1 MIPIVKKFLSMQLY
15 TKILLA
21 LVLGAVFGA
30 IFNVDRDRVRIEY
43 GPEREVTTKDVR
55 NWENI
60 TVYAKNRTW
69 VFGASEQD
77 ALIRNI
83 DRLRPSER
91 RAAKIEVAKIDRQTG
106 EETMQVYENIRSV
119 ESIGTIATAIRPI
132 GTIFIRL
139 LTLIAIPL
147 VISSLI
153 VGATSLSDLS
163 KVASIGAKTIGYYV
177 ITTSIAITIGL
188 VAANVIQ
195 PGIRMPEEPRERF
208 IAEFQDDIDAR
219 IDEELEVNIIDQIVN
234 MIPTNPLNAMA
245 EGEMLQIVFFGIL
258 FGLILTTIPRER
270 AEPVIKVFEGV
281 MDAMI
286 KLVEFVMKIAP
297 YGVFALIAAT
307 VGEFGF
313 DILGTL
319 LWYVM
324 AVILGLLIH
333 MFITYSI
340 LLKSLSSMPILH
352 FFKEIRP
359 VQLIAFSTS
368 SSAAT
373 LPVNMRTGEVKMGC
387 SKETTSFILP
397 LGATVNMDGTAL
409 YQGVA
414 AVFIAQVY
422 GFDLNIAQQLTI
434 VLTATLAS
442 IGTAPVPGVGII
454 MLIIVLRAIGVP
466 EEGVALILGVDRIL
480 DMMRTLT
487 NVTGD
492 AAANVIISESEGKRI
507 DVEKVKI

>member
-1 MIPIVKKFLSMQLY
+1 MIPIIKKFLSLELY
-15 TKILLA
+15 TKILIA
-21 LVLGAVFGA
+21 LVLGAIFGA
-30 IFNVDRDRVRIEY
+30 LFNVDKHRVRIEY
-43 GPEREVTTKDVR
+43 GPDAEVTTADVR

-60 TVYAKNRTW
+60 TVYAKDREW
-69 VFGASEQD
+69 SFGRSEQD

-83 DRLRPSER
+83 ERLRPSER
-91 RAAKIEVAKIDRQTG
+91 RRARIEVTTIDEAAG
-106 EETMQVYENIRSV
+106 ERTIRVYEIIRSV
-119 ESIGTIATAIRPI
+119 ETVGTIATAVRPI
-132 GTIFIRL
+132 GSIFIRL
-139 LTLIAIPL
+139 LTFIAIPL

-153 VGATSLSDLS
+153 IGATSLSDLS
-163 KVASIGAKTIGYYV
+163 KVAAIGAKTIGYYV
-177 ITTSIAITIGL
+177 VTTAIAISIGL
-188 VAANVIQ
+188 IAANLIQ

-208 IAEFQDDIDAR
+208 IAEYQDDVEAR

-234 MIPTNPLNAMA
+234 MVPTNPLGAMA
-245 EGEMLQIVFFGIL
+245 EGEMLQIVFFGIV
-258 FGLILTTIPRER
+258 FGLILTTIPREK

-319 LWYVM
+319 VWYVM

-333 MFITYSI
+333 MFITYGI
-340 LLKSLSSMPILH
+340 LLKSLSSMPYLY

-373 LPVNMRTGEVKMGC
+373 LPVNMRTGEDKMGC

-397 LGATVNMDGTAL
+397 LGATINMDGTAL

-422 GFDLNIAQQLTI
+422 GFDLTIAQQLTV

-442 IGTAPVPGVGII
+442 IGTAPVPGVGIV

-480 DMMRTLT
+480 DMLRTLT

-492 AAANVIISESEGKRI
+492 AAANIIISESEGKRTDI
-507 DVEKVKI
+507 ENKAM

>member
-1 MIPIVKKFLSMQLY
+1 MISIVKKFLSFELY
-15 TKILLA
+15 TKILIA
-21 LVLGAVFGA
+21 LVVGAIFGA
-30 IFNVDRDRVRIEY
+30 IFNIDRNRVQIEH
-43 GPEREVTTKDVR
+43 GPDGEIETTDVR

-60 TVYAKNRTW
+60 TVYAKDREWN
-69 VFGASEQD
+69 FGRSEQD
-77 ALIRNI
+77 GLIRNI
-83 DRLRPSER
+83 ERLRPSER
-91 RAAKIEVAKIDRQTG
+91 RQARIEVIKIDEETG
-106 EETMQVYENIRSV
+106 ERVTRVYDTIRKVETV
-119 ESIGTIATAIRPI
+119 GTVATAVRPI

-139 LTLIAIPL
+139 LTFIAIPL
-147 VISSLI
+147 VVSSLI
-153 VGATSLSDLS
+153 VGATSLTDLS

-177 ITTSIAITIGL
+177 VTTSIAITIGL
-188 VAANVIQ
+188 AAANIIQ
-195 PGIRMPEEPRERF
+195 PGLRMAEEPRERF
-208 IAEFQDDIDAR
+208 VAEYQEDVEAR
-219 IDEELEVNIIDQIVN
+219 IDEELEVSVIEQIVN
-234 MIPTNPLNAMA
+234 MVPTNPLQAMA
-245 EGEMLQIVFFGIL
+245 EGEMLQIVFFGIV
-258 FGLILTTIPRER
+258 FGLILTTISREK
-270 AEPVIKVFEGV
+270 AEPVIKLFEGI

-319 LWYVM
+319 IWYVM
-324 AVILGLLIH
+324 AVVFGLLIH
-333 MFITYSI
+333 MFITYGL
-340 LLKSLSSMPILH
+340 LLKGLSSMPYLY

-359 VQLIAFSTS
+359 AQLIAFSTS

-373 LPVNMRTGEVKMGC
+373 LPINMRLGEEKMGC

-397 LGATVNMDGTAL
+397 LGATINMDGTAL

-422 GFDLNIAQQLTI
+422 GFDLTIAQQLTV

-442 IGTAPVPGVGII
+442 IGTAPVPGVGIV

-492 AAANVIISESEGKRI
+492 AAANVIISESEGKRSDI
-507 DVEKVKI
+507 SKQAA

>member
-1 MIPIVKKFLSMQLY
+1 MIPIIKKFLSLELY
-15 TKILLA
+15 TKILIA
-21 LVLGAVFGA
+21 LVLGAIFGA
-30 IFNVDRDRVRIEY
+30 LFNVDKHRVRIEY
-43 GPEREVTTKDVR
+43 GPDAEVTTADVR

-60 TVYAKNRTW
+60 TVYAKDREW
-69 VFGASEQD
+69 SFGRSEQD

-83 DRLRPSER
+83 ERLRPSER
-91 RAAKIEVAKIDRQTG
+91 RQARIEVATIDEATG
-106 EETMQVYENIRSV
+106 ERITRVYEIIRSV
-119 ESIGTIATAIRPI
+119 ETVGTIATAVRPI

-139 LTLIAIPL
+139 LTFIAIPL

-153 VGATSLSDLS
+153 IGATSLSDLS
-163 KVASIGAKTIGYYV
+163 KVAAIGAKTIGYYV
-177 ITTSIAITIGL
+177 VTTSIAISIGL
-188 VAANVIQ
+188 IAANLIQ

-208 IAEFQDDIDAR
+208 VAEYQDDVEAR

-234 MIPTNPLNAMA
+234 MVPTNPLGAMA
-245 EGEMLQIVFFGIL
+245 EGEMLQIVFFGIV
-258 FGLILTTIPRER
+258 FGLILTTIPREK

-319 LWYVM
+319 VWYVM

-333 MFITYSI
+333 MFITYGI
-340 LLKSLSSMPILH
+340 LLKSLSSMPYLY

-373 LPVNMRTGEVKMGC
+373 LPVNMRIGEDKMGS

-397 LGATVNMDGTAL
+397 LGATINMDGTAL

-422 GFDLNIAQQLTI
+422 GFDLTIAQQLTV

-492 AAANVIISESEGKRI
+492 AAANIIISESEGKRT
-507 DVEKVKI
+507 DVENKAM

>member
-1 MIPIVKKFLSMQLY
+1 MISIVKKFLSMQLH

-21 LVLGAVFGA
+21 LVAGALFGA
-30 IFNVDRDRVRIEY
+30 IFNVDRHRIEIEY
-43 GPEREVTTKDVR
+43 GPDREVMTADVR

-60 TVYAKNRTW
+60 TLYARDQIWSYGK
-69 VFGASEQD
+69 SEQD

-83 DRLRPSER
+83 ERLRPSER
-91 RAAKIEVAKIDRQTG
+91 RQARIEVIKIDRETG
-106 EETMQVYENIRSV
+106 EYITHVYETIRTV
-119 ESIGTIATAIRPI
+119 ESVGTVATAIRPI

-139 LTLIAIPL
+139 LTFIAIPL
-147 VISSLI
+147 VVSSLI
-153 VGATSLSDLS
+153 VGATSLSDLT
-163 KVASIGAKTIGYYV
+163 KVATIGAKTIGYYV
-177 ITTSIAITIGL
+177 ITTSIAISIGL
-188 VAANVIQ
+188 IAANLIQ
-195 PGIRMPEEPRERF
+195 PGIRMPEESRERF
-208 IAEFQDDIDAR
+208 IAEFQHDVEAR
-219 IDEELEVNIIDQIVN
+219 IDEELGVSIVDQIVN
-234 MIPTNPLNAMA
+234 MVPTNPLRAMA
-245 EGEMLQIVFFGIL
+245 EGEMLQIVFFGIV
-258 FGLILTTIPRER
+258 FGLILTTIPREK
-270 AEPVIKVFEGV
+270 ADPVIRLFEGV

-319 LWYVM
+319 MWYVM
-324 AVILGLLIH
+324 AVIIGLLIH
-333 MFITYSI
+333 MFITYGI
-340 LLKSLSSMPILH
+340 LLRSLSSMPYFY
-352 FFKEIRP
+352 FFKEVRP

-373 LPVNMRTGEVKMGC
+373 LPVNMRVGEEKMKC

-397 LGATVNMDGTAL
+397 LGATINMDGTAL

-422 GFDLNIAQQLTI
+422 GFDLNITQQLTV

-442 IGTAPVPGVGII
+442 IGTAPVPGVGIV

-492 AAANVIISESEGKRI
+492 AAANVIISESEGKRT
-507 DVEKVKI
+507 VTA

>member
-1 MIPIVKKFLSMQLY
+1 MISIVKKFLSLELY

-21 LVLGAVFGA
+21 LIAGAIFGA
-30 IFNVDRDRVRIEY
+30 IFNVDRHRIEIEY
-43 GPEREVTTKDVR
+43 GPDREVQTADIR
-55 NWENI
+55 NWEDI
-60 TVYAKNRTW
+60 TVYAKDRVWN
-69 VFGASEQD
+69 FGSSEQD

-83 DRLRPSER
+83 ERLRPSER
-91 RAAKIEVAKIDRQTG
+91 REARIEVTKIDADTG
-106 EETMQVYENIRSV
+106 ERVTQEYTIIRSV
-119 ESIGTIATAIRPI
+119 ETVGTIATAIRPV

-139 LTLIAIPL
+139 LTFIAIPL
-147 VISSLI
+147 VVSSLI
-153 VGATSLSDLS
+153 VGATSLTDMT
-163 KVASIGAKTIGYYV
+163 KVAKIGAKTIGYYV
-177 ITTSIAITIGL
+177 VTTSIAITIGL
-188 VAANVIQ
+188 VAANLIK
-195 PGIRMPEEPRERF
+195 PGIRMAEEPRERF
-208 IAEFQDDIDAR
+208 IAEFQDDAAAR
-219 IDEELEVNIIDQIVN
+219 IDEELEVSVIEQIVN
-234 MIPTNPLNAMA
+234 MVPTNPLGAMA
-245 EGEMLQIVFFGIL
+245 EGEMLQIVFFGIV
-258 FGLILTTIPRER
+258 FGLILTTIPR
-270 AEPVIKVFEGV
+270 AKADPVIKVFEGI

-333 MFITYSI
+333 MFITYGI
-340 LLKSLSSMPILH
+340 LLKSLSTMPYVY

-373 LPVNMRTGEVKMGC
+373 LPINMRTGEEKMGC

-397 LGATVNMDGTAL
+397 LGATINMDGTAL

-422 GFDLNIAQQLTI
+422 GMDLTVAQQLTV

-442 IGTAPVPGVGII
+442 IGTAPVPGVGIV
-454 MLIIVLRAIGVP
+454 MLIIVLRAVGVP
-466 EEGVALILGVDRIL
+466 EEGIALILGVDRIL

-492 AAANVIISESEGKRI
+492 AAANVIISESEAKRT
-507 DVEKVKI
+507 DVWKEAA

>member
-1 MIPIVKKFLSMQLY
+1 MLTILKKFLGLQLH

-21 LVLGAVFGA
+21 LLFGA
-30 IFNVDRDRVRIEY
+30 IFGALFNVDRHRVEIEY
-43 GPEREVTTKDVR
+43 GPDREVRTADVR
-55 NWENI
+55 NWDHI
-60 TVYAKNRTW
+60 TVYARDREW
-69 VFGASEQD
+69 QFDASEQD
-77 ALIRNI
+77 AFLRNI
-83 DRLRPSER
+83 DRLKPSER
-91 RAAKIEVAKIDRQTG
+91 RKARITVTRIDASGQPVT
-106 EETMQVYENIRSV
+106 EEYEFIHSV
-119 ESIGTIATAIRPI
+119 ESVGTIATMLRPI

-139 LTLIAIPL
+139 LTFIAIPL
-147 VISSLI
+147 VVSSLI
-153 VGATSLSDLS
+153 VGATSLSDLT
-163 KVASIGAKTIGYYV
+163 KVAKIGAKTIVYYV
-177 ITTSIAITIGL
+177 LTTSVAITIGL

-208 IAEFQDDIDAR
+208 VAEYQYDIEAR
-219 IDEELEVNIIDQIVN
+219 IDQELEVNIIDQIVN
-234 MIPTNPLNAMA
+234 MIPTNPLGAMA
-245 EGEMLQIVFFGIL
+245 EGEMLQIVFFGIV
-258 FGLILTTIPRER
+258 FGLILTTIAREK

-324 AVILGLLIH
+324 AVIAGLLIH
-333 MFITYSI
+333 MFVTYGL
-340 LLKSLSSMPILH
+340 LLKSLSSMPYLS
-352 FFKEIRP
+352 FFKEVRP

-373 LPVNMRTGEVKMGC
+373 LPVNMRVGEERLGC

-397 LGATVNMDGTAL
+397 LGATINMDGTAL

-422 GFDLNIAQQLTI
+422 GFDLTIAQQLTV

-442 IGTAPVPGVGII
+442 IGTAPVPGVGIV

-480 DMMRTLT
+480 DMMRTVT

-492 AAANVIISESEGKRI
+492 AAANVIISESEGKREQ
-507 DVEKVKI
+507 VVA

>member
-91 RAAKIEVAKIDRQTG
+91 RAAKIEVTKIDRQTG
-106 EETMQVYENIRSV
+106 ERTIQVYENIRSV
-119 ESIGTIATAIRPI
+119 ESVGTIATAIRPI

-153 VGATSLSDLS
+153 IGATSLSDLS

-234 MIPTNPLNAMA
+234 MIPTNPINAMA

-333 MFITYSI
+333 MFITYGI
-340 LLKSLSSMPILH
+340 LLKSLSSMHILH

-373 LPVNMRTGEVKMGC
+373 LPVNMRIGEDKMGC

-397 LGATVNMDGTAL
+397 LGATINMDGTAL

-434 VLTATLAS
+434 VFTATLAS

-507 DVEKVKI
+507 DLETVKI